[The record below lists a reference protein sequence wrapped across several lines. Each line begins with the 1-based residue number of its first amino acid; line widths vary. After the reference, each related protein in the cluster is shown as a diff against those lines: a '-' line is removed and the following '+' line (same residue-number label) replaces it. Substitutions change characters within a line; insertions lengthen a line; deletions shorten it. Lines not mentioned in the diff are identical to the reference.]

1 VLPPQSRQ
9 LLADYDKCVN
19 ICPACVG
26 TSNPCKRGFGSF
38 HPQVINFVMA
48 DSSTRP
54 ISTNVD
60 MLQFAAMATIEN
72 GEMVIGQ

>member
-1 VLPPQSRQ
+1 
-9 LLADYDKCVN
+9 
-19 ICPACVG
+19 
-26 TSNPCKRGFGSF
+26 
-38 HPQVINFVMA
+38 MA